1 MTTRRARIEP
11 SFSLYLDFV
20 RFVAAV
26 LVVLEHVR
34 QWGVVNDWQ
43 ARLLPSSGRESV
55 IVFFVLSGFVIAYST
70 GSKNI
75 SIGEYFA
82 ARMTRIYSVALPVLL
97 LSFGI
102 AGFLSHLFD
111 RSIVHFYQLDNATVY
126 VPFHLLFLGEFWN
139 MAETPPLLAPYW
151 SLSHEVWY
159 YILFGLACYL
169 RGPARLV
176 VCTCVVAAMGP
187 KLWLLLPV
195 WGSGVLLFHWLERHI
210 IPQRTAR
217 IGWLASIVL
226 LIAYNASG
234 LEDHLRPIVRSL
246 WPFVQIKLGSGE
258 RVLTDYLVCA
268 LVLVNFACARFAG
281 FSGLQ
286 RFAAPIRS
294 LAFFTFSLYLAHP
307 LVLGTWRS
315 LHRHDA
321 GEFSL
326 LLSMALLI
334 ATSTWA
340 LGHVAEFLRLRTLA
354 SIGALKRRRARTGWK
369 TVIAGQLARIREFGV
384 EDPLP
389 PKDTDTIRRAPAA
402 SPTKRDRK

>member
-1 MTTRRARIEP
+1 MTTHRARIEP
-11 SFSLYLDFV
+11 SFSLYLDLV

-34 QWGVVNDWQ
+34 QWGVVNEWQ
-43 ARLLPSSGRESV
+43 ARLLPSAGRESV

-70 GSKNI
+70 GSKNT
-75 SIGEYFA
+75 SIREYFA
-82 ARMTRIYSVALPVLL
+82 ARLTRIYSVALPVLL

-102 AGFLSHLFD
+102 AASLSYLFD
-111 RSIVHFYQLDNATVY
+111 RNVVHFYQLDHAAVY
-126 VPFHLLFLGEFWN
+126 LPFHLLFLGEFWN

-159 YILFGLACYL
+159 YVLFGLVCYL

-176 VCTCVVAAMGP
+176 LCTCVIAAMGP

-195 WGSGVLLFHWLERHI
+195 WGSGVFLFHWLERHA

-217 IGWLASIVL
+217 IGWLASVAL
-226 LIAYNASG
+226 LVAYNASG
-234 LEDHLRPIVRSL
+234 LEDQLRPIVRSL
-246 WPFVQIKLGSGE
+246 WPFVRIRLGSGE
-258 RVLTDYLVCA
+258 RVVTDYLVCA
-268 LVLVNFACARFAG
+268 LILVNFACARFAG
-281 FSGLQ
+281 FSGLK
-286 RFAAPIRS
+286 RFASPIRN

-326 LLSMALLI
+326 LLSMALSI
-334 ATSTWA
+334 AASTWA
-340 LGHVAEFLRLRTLA
+340 LGHLAEFLRLRTLTW
-354 SIGALKRRRARTGWK
+354 INELEGRRASAGW
-369 TVIAGQLARIREFGV
+369 TAVIASKLGRIRELGLV
-384 EDPLP
+384 DPSASHE
-389 PKDTDTIRRAPAA
+389 TEIR
-402 SPTKRDRK
+402 KRDRK